1 MKKFIQL
8 FLFSILILI
17 SIYFYRNYL
26 KPIPQSE
33 EIVQI
38 EENDSLTE
46 SESNLIKNLK
56 YNVKFDD
63 NSQYSITSEISELTY
78 ENGIEIV
85 KMKKTTAIFIDE
97 NNIPLIIRSDYA
109 TYNNQNYNSSFSQNV
124 TVEYVNHLIKSENLD
139 LNFIENIIT
148 IYNNVVYEGMEGI
161 IKTDNAKID
170 LITKN
175 VEIFMNNSQSKVKV
189 ISK

>member
-85 KMKKTTAIFIDE
+85 KMQKTTAIFIDE

-124 TVEYVNHLIKSENLD
+124 TVEYVNHLVKSENLD

>member
-85 KMKKTTAIFIDE
+85 KMKKTTAIFVHMCCVFNYILLCHLKIKKHMKAWLRLCLSFPPSDVDE
-97 NNIPLIIRSDYA
+97 RDP
-109 TYNNQNYNSSFSQNV
+109 
-124 TVEYVNHLIKSENLD
+124 K
-139 LNFIENIIT
+139 
-148 IYNNVVYEGMEGI
+148 
-161 IKTDNAKID
+161 
-170 LITKN
+170 
-175 VEIFMNNSQSKVKV
+175 
-189 ISK
+189 

>member
-124 TVEYVNHLIKSENLD
+124 TVEYVNHLVKSENLD

>member
-38 EENDSLTE
+38 EENDNLTE

-85 KMKKTTAIFIDE
+85 KMQKTTAIFIDE

-124 TVEYVNHLIKSENLD
+124 TVEYVNHLVKSENLD